1 MYSSRPSQQAQ
12 AALGNGAANTAPAP
26 HSAITALLALL
37 LPSLAPRQVGRVGRA
52 DTLGLAISLVAAVP
66 EKVWFC
72 SVKGLKPWLNPD
84 SSNTR
89 TNDKGGHTIWWVA
102 RERVRGG
109 GSCWAWGAWGAGAQ
123 VSGGCGSQREDG

>member
-1 MYSSRPSQQAQ
+1 M
-12 AALGNGAANTAPAP
+12 
-26 HSAITALLALL
+26 
-37 LPSLAPRQVGRVGRA
+37 GRA

-72 SVKGLKPWLNPD
+72 SVKGLKPWLSPD

-102 RERVRGG
+102 SGRERGGETGSVGGARCPGASQPERG
-109 GSCWAWGAWGAGAQ
+109 
-123 VSGGCGSQREDG
+123 